1 MSRLST
7 LAAMRRRALLIPLL
21 LALAVA
27 GCGGGKS
34 VTATPQTVEG
44 TVKTEGAGKG
54 LFAANG
60 CNACHTYKPAGSKAT
75 IGPDLDK
82 LEQYAKRA
90 NQPLDQFTHESI
102 VNPNAYVEKGYPKGV
117 MPNFGS
123 LSKDKVDALV
133 EFLTKPA

>member
-1 MSRLST
+1 
-7 LAAMRRRALLIPLL
+7 MRRRALLVPLL

-27 GCGGGKS
+27 GCGGGKT
-34 VTATPQTVEG
+34 VGATPQTVEG

-60 CNACHTYKPAGSKAT
+60 CNACHTYEPAGSKAT

-82 LEQYAKRA
+82 LEQYAKGA
-90 NQPLDQFTHESI
+90 NQPLDQFTRESI

-117 MPNFGS
+117 MPSFGS

-133 EFLTKPA
+133 EFLTKPT